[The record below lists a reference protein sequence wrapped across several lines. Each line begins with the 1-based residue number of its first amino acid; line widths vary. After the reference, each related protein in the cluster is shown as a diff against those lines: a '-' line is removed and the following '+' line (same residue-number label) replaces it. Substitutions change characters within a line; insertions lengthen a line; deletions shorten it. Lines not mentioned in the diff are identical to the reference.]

1 MLPTKPRHLHLPVN
15 KPSFLGVATVRAI
28 QRRWTNE
35 TTPLWDQLAYVHY
48 TEADQVVH
56 VRERHRHK
64 LYAPLKRT
72 KADAKKPSVVMRC
85 TFRPFI
91 PRLPSAGE
99 RPDGLLTVVFGALT
113 SWPGAGVRVRAA
125 CGAAVVLEEL
135 LEKRRDAKTA
145 HLPVTDLR
153 NLGADLIRLEA
164 EDPTGCR
171 RLRWQ

>member
-1 MLPTKPRHLHLPVN
+1 MELLAHGTEDFVLCEAGIDLGDILHNGSADAL
-15 KPSFLGVATVRAI
+15 A
-28 QRRWTNE
+28 W
-35 TTPLWDQLAYVHY
+35 PLE
-48 TEADQVVH
+48 TEAPQSDASSSVDASDTGAAVS
-56 VRERHRHK
+56 
-64 LYAPLKRT
+64 

-135 LEKRRDAKTA
+135 LP
-145 HLPVTDLR
+145 LPGAILR
-153 NLGADLIRLEA
+153 GLY
-164 EDPTGCR
+164 
-171 RLRWQ
+171 